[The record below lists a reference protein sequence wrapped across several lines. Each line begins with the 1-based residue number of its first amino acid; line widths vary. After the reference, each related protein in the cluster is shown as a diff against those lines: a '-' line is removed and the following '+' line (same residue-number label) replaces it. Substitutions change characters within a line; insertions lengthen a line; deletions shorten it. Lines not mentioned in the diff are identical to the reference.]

1 MVILDSLS
9 SMATTIAVIAF
20 GVLLVILI
28 AINILFVILPKLQE
42 YNARR
47 SAEKAIKA
55 ADSQQSAEGADDDI
69 SAVIS
74 LALHLSMDDAGER
87 DGSVITIKRVSRNYS
102 PWNSKIY
109 GLNNFYYGKN

>member
-1 MVILDSLS
+1 
-9 SMATTIAVIAF
+9 MATTIAVIAF

-28 AINILFVILPKLQE
+28 AINILFVILPKLHE

-47 SAEKAIKA
+47 SAEKATKA
-55 ADSQQSAEGADDDI
+55 VESSPSASSDDEVY
-69 SAVIS
+69 AAIS
-74 LALHLSMDDAGER
+74 LALHLALDDAGER